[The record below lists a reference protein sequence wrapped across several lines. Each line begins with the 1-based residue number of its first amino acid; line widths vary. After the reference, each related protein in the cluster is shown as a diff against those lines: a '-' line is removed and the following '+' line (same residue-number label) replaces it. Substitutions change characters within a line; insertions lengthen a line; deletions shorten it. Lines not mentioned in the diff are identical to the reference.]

1 MSGNGATQ
9 RRVLR
14 LDPRD
19 NALVALA
26 DLRKGEAVKF
36 AGSEYV
42 LLSDVPAK
50 HKFVTEE
57 LPAGGE
63 VTMYGG
69 LVGRT
74 AEPLRRG
81 DLLSTPNL
89 RHAAAP
95 FPHRDSAPRRSPPDV
110 SRWGGKKFLGDQKG
124 DGQGGHR
131 QYWAGLPL
139 G

>member
-19 NALVALA
+19 NALVALT
-26 DLRKGEAVKF
+26 DLRKGEIVRF
-36 AGSEYV
+36 DGSEYQ

-50 HKFVTEE
+50 HKFVTED

-63 VTMYGG
+63 VKMYGV

-74 AEPLRRG
+74 AE
-81 DLLSTPNL
+81 
-89 RHAAAP
+89 A
-95 FPHRDSAPRRSPPDV
+95 
-110 SRWGGKKFLGDQKG
+110 
-124 DGQGGHR
+124 
-131 QYWAGLPL
+131 
-139 G
+139 

>member
-63 VTMYGG
+63 VTMYRV

-74 AEPLRRG
+74 PEPLPPG
-81 DLLSTPNL
+81 PLP
-89 RHAAAP
+89 
-95 FPHRDSAPRRSPPDV
+95 SAPHLPHPPPTLHGPCSSP
-110 SRWGGKKFLGDQKG
+110 
-124 DGQGGHR
+124 
-131 QYWAGLPL
+131 
-139 G
+139 

>member
-50 HKFVTEE
+50 HKFVTEL
-57 LPAGGE
+57 LPAGCA
-63 VTMYGG
+63 VT
-69 LVGRT
+69 LFSVIVVHP
-74 AEPLRRG
+74 ADPIRRRNPTSPSHPPPH
-81 DLLSTPNL
+81 LSPVL
-89 RHAAAP
+89 IHSCIPSFA
-95 FPHRDSAPRRSPPDV
+95 SPC
-110 SRWGGKKFLGDQKG
+110 
-124 DGQGGHR
+124 
-131 QYWAGLPL
+131 A
-139 G
+139 